1 MKLLSVIVFSTCTF
15 LLASVNSHASEEFF
29 GLLESRPQG
38 KTCTWV
44 IGGRQVEVTDKTEI
58 EEEFGPLVVGA
69 CIEVEYEGKLVKKI
83 TTEEKK
89 HCRRK

>member
-15 LLASVNSHASEEFF
+15 LLASANSYASEVFF
-29 GLLESRPQG
+29 GPLESRPKG
-38 KTCTWV
+38 ETGTWV

-58 EEEFGPLVVGA
+58 EEEFGPFVVGA
-69 CIEVEYEGKLVKKI
+69 CIEVEYEGKLVKKV

-89 HCRRK
+89 NCRK